1 MLARVATLGTLASA
15 LVFAQ
20 TDAAR
25 EERFRQDIDFF
36 VNTLVG
42 LHPAPFR
49 NFPRTDFDAAIASLK
64 GNAGQ
69 LADYQILGGLLAIT
83 AKVGDSH
90 TTFGGLPVSTY
101 PLRFR
106 WLSDGF
112 YAISIGPASSA
123 ALGRKLIAIDGR
135 PAAEAFEKIRT
146 LFPAENLSWARL
158 IGAQYLAVSEL
169 LHYAGVTNERG
180 TATFEF
186 EGGVV
191 LVLQPAAVTVTFPRK
206 ARPHPPVSSQFAS
219 LNYWFDYFADS
230 GTLYIKYNVCGEDPV
245 LPMNEFA
252 NQVIEFLK
260 DKPFNRAV
268 IDIRNNTGG
277 NSAVTDRLFA
287 AIGVAIAAG
296 TISFPKDGAF
306 GIIGRETFSSGMLA
320 AIDLRRNQAVL
331 VGEPTGG
338 IPNSFGEVR
347 VFNLPNSGWRFQVS
361 TKAFRF
367 ADYDGRD
374 SVAPDILVDF
384 TIDDLAN
391 ERDPFLAAI
400 LR

>member
-1 MLARVATLGTLASA
+1 MLARVATVVTLASA

-36 VNTLVG
+36 ADTLIRN
-42 LHPAPFR
+42 HPAPFTR
-49 NFPRTDFDAAIASLK
+49 LPRAEFDDAIASLK
-64 GNAGQ
+64 AGAGQ
-69 LADYQILGGLLAIT
+69 LADYQILGGLLAVT
-83 AKVGDSH
+83 AKIGDSH
-90 TTFGGLPVSTY
+90 TAFGGLPLTSY

-112 YAISIGPASSA
+112 YATSAGPSSAA

-135 PAAEAFEKIRT
+135 PAADAFEKIRT
-146 LFPAENLSWARL
+146 LFPHENIWWGRL

-169 LHYAGVTNERG
+169 LHYAGVANERS

-186 EGGVV
+186 EGGVT
-191 LVLQPAAVTVTFPRK
+191 LTLQPGSVTVAFPRK
-206 ARPHPPVSSQFAS
+206 ARPRPLLSSQFGS
-219 LNYWFDYFADS
+219 LNYWFDYFSDT
-230 GTLYIKYNVCGEDPV
+230 GTLYIKYNLCGEDPV
-245 LPMNEFA
+245 LPVTDFA

-260 DKPFNRAV
+260 DKPFNRAI
-268 IDIRNNTGG
+268 IDIRNNPGG
-277 NSAVTDRLFA
+277 NSGVSDRLFTTMGM
-287 AIGVAIAAG
+287 AIEAG
-296 TISFPKDGAF
+296 KIPFPKDGAF
-306 GIIGRETFSSGMLA
+306 GIISRETFSSGMLA
-320 AIDLRRNQAVL
+320 AMDLRRNQTIL

-338 IPNSFGEVR
+338 IPNSYGDVR
-347 VFNLPNSGWRFQVS
+347 PFNLPNSGWRFQVS
-361 TKAFRF
+361 TKTFRF
-367 ADYDGRD
+367 SDYDGRD
-374 SVAPDILVDF
+374 TVAPDIPVDL